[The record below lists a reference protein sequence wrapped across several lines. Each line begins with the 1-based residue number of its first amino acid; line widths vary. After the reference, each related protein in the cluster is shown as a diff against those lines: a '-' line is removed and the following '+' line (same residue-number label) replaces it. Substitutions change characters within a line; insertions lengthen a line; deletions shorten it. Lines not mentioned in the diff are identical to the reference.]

1 MTIDISKFW
10 LGMNNDWLLHNTD
23 TSYPRYNI
31 VENTSTGNFR
41 IEVAVPGWS
50 KNELELVHED
60 TELLIKGKKERKLGD
75 DERFTHQGLS
85 LKSFERKFM
94 LNLDL
99 KVDSVELTDG
109 LLTIALS
116 KTPNSNRKVLD
127 IK

>member
-60 TELLIKGKKERKLGD
+60 NELLIKGKKERKLGD

-99 KVDSVELTDG
+99 KVDSVELIDG